1 MKFYAGIDLHSNNNY
16 IGAIDGKGRIV
27 FQKKNPNDLET
38 ILNSFEPFKGEI
50 KGIVVESTFNWYWLV
65 DGLMEADYKVH
76 LANTTAIQQYS
87 GLKHGD
93 DKSDALWLA
102 EMLRLKILPEGY
114 IYPKE
119 TRAVRDLLRR
129 RMQLVQKRT
138 SLLLSMKGMISNCT
152 GQRISRTELKNL
164 ELKDMEK
171 IFSIPHA
178 VLSAQS
184 LLAIISVLNEQSD
197 KIEKAVLQKVKLKK
211 EFRNLLTVAGIG
223 EILGL
228 TIMLET
234 GDIRRFREV
243 GDYSSYCRCVPS
255 RRISNEKNKGKG
267 NKKNGNRYLAWAYVE
282 AAHYMQRFSSKA
294 KSWFQKKSS
303 KRGNIVA
310 TKALSNK
317 IARTCYYIMKNRTV
331 YNPKKMFG

>member
-114 IYPKE
+114 IYPKK
-119 TRAVRDLLRR
+119 TRGIRDLLRR

-138 SLLLSMKGMISNCT
+138 SLLLSMKGMINNWTSI
-152 GQRISRTELKNL
+152 RVSRTELRKL
-164 ELKDMEK
+164 GRVDIGK
-171 IFSIPHA
+171 IFSGPYEI
-178 VLSAQS
+178 LSAES
-184 LLAIISVLNEQSD
+184 IVEVTGVLNNQIK
-197 KIEKAVLQKVKLKK
+197 KIEKIVLQKISLKR
-211 EFRNLLTVAGIG
+211 EFKKLLTVCGIG
-223 EILGL
+223 DILGT

-234 GDIRRFREV
+234 GDIGRFSEV
-243 GDYSSYCRCVPS
+243 GDYSSYCRCVPATKK
-255 RRISNEKNKGKG
+255 SNEKNKGKG
-267 NKKNGNRYLAWAYVE
+267 NKKNGNKYLAWAYVE
-282 AAHYMQRFSSKA
+282 AAHYMQRFSPKA
-294 KSWFQKKSS
+294 KSWFQRKAA
-303 KRGNIVA
+303 KRGQVVA

-317 IARTCYYIMKNRTV
+317 IARACYYIMKNRTV

>member
-16 IGAIDGKGRIV
+16 IGAIDEKGRVV
-27 FQKKNPNDLET
+27 FQKKNPNDLER
-38 ILNSFEPFKGEI
+38 ILNSFEPFKEQL

-65 DGLMEADYKVH
+65 DGLMESDYKVH
-76 LANTTAIQQYS
+76 LANPTAIQQYS

-152 GQRISRTELKNL
+152 GQRINRSKLKKL
-164 ELKDMEK
+164 SSKEIEE
-171 IFSIPHA
+171 IFNRPCE

-184 LLAIISVLNEQSD
+184 LKQIIDALDSQI
-197 KIEKAVLQKVKLKK
+197 KIIEKAVLQKVKLKK
-211 EFRNLLTVAGIG
+211 EFKNLLTVTGIG
-223 EILGL
+223 EI
-228 TIMLET
+228 
-234 GDIRRFREV
+234 
-243 GDYSSYCRCVPS
+243 
-255 RRISNEKNKGKG
+255 
-267 NKKNGNRYLAWAYVE
+267 
-282 AAHYMQRFSSKA
+282 
-294 KSWFQKKSS
+294 
-303 KRGNIVA
+303 
-310 TKALSNK
+310 
-317 IARTCYYIMKNRTV
+317 
-331 YNPKKMFG
+331 

>member
-114 IYPKE
+114 IYPKK
-119 TRAVRDLLRR
+119 TRGIRDLLRR

-138 SLLLSMKGMISNCT
+138 SLLLSMKGMIN
-152 GQRISRTELKNL
+152 N
-164 ELKDMEK
+164 
-171 IFSIPHA
+171 
-178 VLSAQS
+178 
-184 LLAIISVLNEQSD
+184 
-197 KIEKAVLQKVKLKK
+197 
-211 EFRNLLTVAGIG
+211 
-223 EILGL
+223 
-228 TIMLET
+228 
-234 GDIRRFREV
+234 
-243 GDYSSYCRCVPS
+243 
-255 RRISNEKNKGKG
+255 
-267 NKKNGNRYLAWAYVE
+267 
-282 AAHYMQRFSSKA
+282 
-294 KSWFQKKSS
+294 
-303 KRGNIVA
+303 
-310 TKALSNK
+310 
-317 IARTCYYIMKNRTV
+317 
-331 YNPKKMFG
+331 

>member
-16 IGAIDGKGRIV
+16 IGAIDEKGRVV

-38 ILNSFEPFKGEI
+38 ILKSLEPFKKHI
-50 KGIVVESTFNWYWLV
+50 KGTVVESTFNWYWLV

-87 GLKHGD
+87 GLKHSD

-119 TRAVRDLLRR
+119 TRGIRDLLRR
-129 RMQLVQKRT
+129 RMQLVQQRT
-138 SLLLSMKGMISNCT
+138 AMLLSMKGMINNWTSI
-152 GQRISRTELKNL
+152 RVSRTNLKKLGREDISN
-164 ELKDMEK
+164 
-171 IFSIPHA
+171 IFSGSYEI
-178 VLSAQS
+178 LSAQS
-184 LLAIISVLNEQSD
+184 LGEVIGVLNDQIK
-197 KIEKAVLQKVKLKK
+197 KIEKAVLQKVNLKK
-211 EFRNLLTVAGIG
+211 EFKRLLTVCGIG
-223 EILGL
+223 EILGT

-234 GDIRRFREV
+234 GDIKRFPEV
-243 GDYSSYCRCVPS
+243 GDYSSYCRCVS
-255 RRISNEKNKGKG
+255 SQKLTNSKKKGSG

-294 KSWFQKKSS
+294 KSWFQRKAA
-303 KRGNIVA
+303 KRGKIVA

-317 IARTCYYIMKNRTV
+317 IARACYYIMKNRTV